1 MLINDVTP
9 RSSSWKLPEDLST
22 MATERVNDQG
32 SSSGS
37 RTSHIHQL
45 TCRTNKK
52 DKDYG
57 DSKITELYTR
67 YATEAHGV
75 ELVTTGRN
83 DLYMSLLSIKR
94 IVDES
99 QGYLAALLDVVG

>member
-1 MLINDVTP
+1 MTTEQVT
-9 RSSSWKLPEDLST
+9 
-22 MATERVNDQG
+22 DQV
-32 SSSGS
+32 SLSGS

-57 DSKITELYTR
+57 DAKITELYTR
-67 YATEAHGV
+67 YATEAHGI
-75 ELVTTGRN
+75 ELVTTGRQ
-83 DLYMSLLSIKR
+83 DLYMSLLNIKR